1 MCGPSTARPVSH
13 PRGNDAL
20 IPQDLVLKV
29 TPPRVQRH
37 VVARGRL
44 SSAADALRDA
54 AALMVRAPAGTGKTS
69 LLAQWRLEQLGLG
82 VPVAWVSAQAIDDP
96 DRLAQSL
103 ALSLRIAMA
112 RPAFGRSVLE
122 DDRPGNL
129 AGMTALLAELAQSA
143 ANVVLVVD
151 EVDRLPA
158 ASRAALAYLLRN
170 APLNVRVFMAA
181 RPDGQLDID
190 DLIAYGQCVEIGAA
204 QLGFSLEETLQL
216 VQARFG
222 ARVGRDTAARLHA
235 LTEGWPLGLQLAMS
249 IVGRGADTGAD
260 MNTAIAGLG
269 AAGGALQG
277 ELVGLLLADMDAADR
292 DFLVRVSVLELL
304 HPALCRAMAG
314 VDDAPARLTRLAS
327 DTPVFAA
334 TEGGDWLRMHALV
347 RDALRR
353 RFACLDEAQQV
364 RAHADAAQ
372 WLAAHDL
379 PDEAARHALSAGQHQ
394 QAYALA
400 ERSLYESLM
409 RHGRL
414 GAVLEW
420 LSQLPAEELDRRP
433 RLLLAVAWTLAS
445 SERHEEAARFVARI
459 LAQPGASDAL
469 RCECALI
476 LGGAAVFADDP
487 DRFVALH
494 APWTGAVPLTDPLL
508 LQSHA
513 NRMAYCALLEGEPAL
528 ARLREQQAARG
539 HAGHAGHAGGVDHGT
554 DYIRRWS
561 ELVVGLS
568 YVWEG
573 QALLAEPCLRSAVAS
588 AEAQLGRRH
597 RFSCNLA
604 ALLAATA
611 WARDLAAD
619 ASALLADRL
628 DVLEHSGLPESL
640 MQAYLTASRMA
651 VAEGAEHR
659 ALELLAAL
667 DAAGAARRLPR
678 LRIASCVEQ
687 VRVHA
692 RRHRAQTCR
701 ELCDRIDAHLADPA
715 APQGP
720 LWRRSAGM
728 LRDVARA
735 YEAIAAREWQGALAP
750 LERADEAARA
760 LCQGGLHIELLGL
773 RALALERCGQPS
785 VALVREAID
794 LARALGLQRVFAD
807 AHPELA
813 AWVDTLAAGGDKPAA
828 AAPAA
833 APMHPAPPPATS
845 AVLTPKEREV
855 LALLARNLSNKE
867 IGRAM
872 QAGETTIKWHVKNLF
887 AKLDAGTRAQV
898 VQRARILGLLGGQ
911 H

>member
-1 MCGPSTARPVSH
+1 
-13 PRGNDAL
+13 
-20 IPQDLVLKV
+20 
-29 TPPRVQRH
+29 
-37 VVARGRL
+37 L
-44 SSAADALRDA
+44 SAGDALRDA

-82 VPVAWVSAQAIDDP
+82 VPVAWVGAQAIDDP
-96 DRLAQSL
+96 GRLAQSL

-112 RPAFGRSVLE
+112 RPTFGRSVLE

-143 ANVVLVVD
+143 ASVVLIVD

-158 ASRAALAYLLRN
+158 ASRASLAYLLRN
-170 APLNVRVFMAA
+170 APLNVRIFMAA

-204 QLGFSLEETLQL
+204 QLRFSLEETLQL

-235 LTEGWPLGLQLAMS
+235 LTEGWPLGMQLAMS
-249 IVGRGADTGAD
+249 IVARGADAG
-260 MNTAIAGLG
+260 TAIAGLG

-277 ELVGLLLADMDAADR
+277 ELVGLLLADMDATDR

-304 HPALCRAMAG
+304 HPALCRAVAG
-314 VDDAPARLTRLAS
+314 IDDAAARLTRLAN

-347 RDALRR
+347 RDALRQ
-353 RFACLDEAQQV
+353 RFANLDEAEQV
-364 RAHADAAQ
+364 SAHASAAQ
-372 WLAAHDL
+372 WLAAHNL

-420 LSQLPAEELDRRP
+420 LAQLPAEELDQRP

-459 LAQPGASDAL
+459 LAHPGADDAL

-476 LGGAAVFADDP
+476 LGGAAAFADDP

-494 APWTGAVPLTDPLL
+494 APWTDAAPLTDPLL

-539 HAGHAGHAGGVDHGT
+539 DAGHGST

-561 ELVVGLS
+561 ELVIGLS

-573 QALLAEPCLRSAVAS
+573 QALLAEPCLRSAVDS

-611 WARDLAAD
+611 WERNLPGD

-640 MQAYLTASRMA
+640 MRAYLTASRMA

-678 LRIASCVEQ
+678 LRIASLVEQ

-692 RRHRAQTCR
+692 RRYRAQTCR
-701 ELCDRIDAHLADPA
+701 ELCDRIDQLLADPA
-715 APQGP
+715 APPGP
-720 LWRRSAGM
+720 LWRRSADM
-728 LRDVARA
+728 LRDVAQA
-735 YEAIAAREWQGALAP
+735 YEAIAAREWQSALAP
-750 LERADEAARA
+750 LERADEGARA
-760 LCQGGLHIELLGL
+760 LRQGGLHIELLGL
-773 RALALERCGQPS
+773 RALALERCGQPAD
-785 VALVREAID
+785 ALVREAID

-807 AHPELA
+807 AHPELG
-813 AWVDTLAAGGDKPAA
+813 AWVEALAAGNDRSVA
-828 AAPAA
+828 AAP
-833 APMHPAPPPATS
+833 PVTPAPAPTTS
-845 AVLTPKEREV
+845 AVLTPKEHEV

>member
-1 MCGPSTARPVSH
+1 M
-13 PRGNDAL
+13 
-20 IPQDLVLKV
+20 IPQDLVLKIA
-29 TPPRVQRH
+29 PPRVQRH
-37 VVARGRL
+37 VVSRGRL
-44 SSAADALRDA
+44 LSAADALRDA
-54 AALMVRAPAGTGKTS
+54 AALVVRAPAGTGKTS

-82 VPVAWVSAQAIDDP
+82 VPVAWVGAQAIDDAH
-96 DRLAQSL
+96 RLAQSL
-103 ALSLRIAMA
+103 ALSLRNAMA
-112 RPAFGRSVLE
+112 RPAFGRTVLE
-122 DDRPGNL
+122 DDGPGTL
-129 AGMTALLAELAQSA
+129 AGMTALLAELAQSGA
-143 ANVVLVVD
+143 SVVLIVD
-151 EVDRLPA
+151 EVDRLCA
-158 ASRAALAYLLRN
+158 DSRAALAYLLRN
-170 APLNVRVFMAA
+170 APPNVRIFMAA

-190 DLIAYGQCVEIGAA
+190 DLIAYGECVEIGAA
-204 QLGFSLEETLQL
+204 QLGFTLQETLQL

-222 ARVGRDTAARLHA
+222 TRVGRDMAAQLHA

-249 IVGRGADTGAD
+249 ILSRCADAG
-260 MNTAIAGLG
+260 NTIAGLG
-269 AAGGALQG
+269 AAGGTLQG
-277 ELVGLLLADMDAADR
+277 ELVGLLLAGMDSADL

-304 HPALCRAMAG
+304 HPALCRAVAG
-314 VDDAPARLTRLAS
+314 VPDAAARLTRLAN

-334 TEGGDWLRMHALV
+334 TEGGEWLRMHALL
-347 RDALRR
+347 RDALRG
-353 RFACLDEAQQV
+353 RFNELDKAEQV
-364 RAHADAAQ
+364 RAHAHAAQ
-372 WLAAHDL
+372 WLAAHGL
-379 PDEAARHALSAGQHQ
+379 PDEAARHAWSAGQHQ

-420 LSQLPAEELDRRP
+420 LAQLPAEELDQRP

-459 LAQPGASDAL
+459 LAQPEAGDAL

-494 APWTGAVPLTDPLL
+494 APWADAVPLTDPLL
-508 LQSHA
+508 LRSHA

-539 HAGHAGHAGGVDHGT
+539 HAGLGT

-561 ELVVGLS
+561 DLVVGLS

-573 QALLAEPCLRSAVAS
+573 QALLAEPYLRSAVAS

-611 WARDLAAD
+611 WERNLPGD

-628 DVLEHSGLPESL
+628 DVLEQSGLPESL
-640 MQAYLTASRMA
+640 MLAYLTASRMA

-667 DAAGAARRLPR
+667 DAAGAARRLAR
-678 LRIASCVEQ
+678 LRIASLVEQ

-692 RRHRAQTCR
+692 RRHRAQTCS
-701 ELCDRIDAHLADPA
+701 ELCNRIDQHLADPA
-715 APQGP
+715 VPQGP
-720 LWRRSAGM
+720 LWRRGADM
-728 LRDVARA
+728 LRDVAQA
-735 YEAIAAREWQGALAP
+735 YESIAAREWQGALAP
-750 LERADEAARA
+750 LERADTRARA
-760 LCQGGLHIELLGL
+760 LRQGGLHIELLGL
-773 RALALERCGQPS
+773 RALALERCGQPA
-785 VALVREAID
+785 VALIREAVD

-807 AHPELA
+807 AHPELG
-813 AWVDTLAAGGDKPAA
+813 AWVESLAASNEKPAVA
-828 AAPAA
+828 APPEAPAA
-833 APMHPAPPPATS
+833 FLTAS

-898 VQRARILGLLGGQ
+898 VQRARVLGLLGGQ
-911 H
+911 Y

>member
-1 MCGPSTARPVSH
+1 MPH
-13 PRGNDAL
+13 PPGNDSL

-44 SSAADALRDA
+44 LSAGDALHDA

-82 VPVAWVSAQAIDDP
+82 VPVAWVGAQAIDDP
-96 DRLAQSL
+96 NRLAQSL

-112 RPAFGRSVLE
+112 RPTFGRSVLE

-143 ANVVLVVD
+143 ASVVLIVD

-170 APLNVRVFMAA
+170 APLNVRIFMAA

-204 QLGFSLEETLQL
+204 QLRFSLEETLQL

-222 ARVGRDTAARLHA
+222 ARVGHDTAARLHA
-235 LTEGWPLGLQLAMS
+235 LTEGWPLGMQLAIS
-249 IVGRGADTGAD
+249 IVARGADAG
-260 MNTAIAGLG
+260 TAIAWLG

-292 DFLVRVSVLELL
+292 NFLVRVSVLELL
-304 HPALCRAMAG
+304 HPALCRAVAG
-314 VDDAPARLTRLAS
+314 IDDAAARLTRLAN
-327 DTPVFAA
+327 DTPVFTA

-347 RDALRR
+347 RDALRQ
-353 RFACLDEAQQV
+353 RFANLDEAEQV
-364 RAHADAAQ
+364 SAHAGAAQ
-372 WLAAHDL
+372 WLAAHNQ

-420 LSQLPAEELDRRP
+420 LAQLPAEELDRRP

-459 LAQPGASDAL
+459 LAQPGVDDAL

-494 APWTGAVPLTDPLL
+494 APWTNAVPLTDPLL
-508 LQSHA
+508 LRSHA

-539 HAGHAGHAGGVDHGT
+539 DAGHGT

-561 ELVVGLS
+561 ELVIGLS

-573 QALLAEPCLRSAVAS
+573 QALLAEPCLRSAVDG
-588 AEAQLGRRH
+588 AETQLGRRH

-611 WARDLAAD
+611 WERNLPGD

-640 MQAYLTASRMA
+640 MRAYLTASRMA

-678 LRIASCVEQ
+678 LRIASFVEQ

-692 RRHRAQTCR
+692 RRYRAQTCR
-701 ELCDRIDAHLADPA
+701 ELCDRIDQQMADPA

-720 LWRRSAGM
+720 LWHRSADM
-728 LRDVARA
+728 LRNVARA

-750 LERADEAARA
+750 LERADDGARA
-760 LCQGGLHIELLGL
+760 LRQGGLRIELLGL

-807 AHPELA
+807 AHPELG
-813 AWVDTLAAGGDKPAA
+813 AWVESLAAGSDMPVAA
-828 AAPAA
+828 ASPVT
-833 APMHPAPPPATS
+833 PVTPAPSLAAS
-845 AVLTPKEREV
+845 AVLTPKEHEV

-898 VQRARILGLLGGQ
+898 VQRARILGLLGGR

>member
-1 MCGPSTARPVSH
+1 
-13 PRGNDAL
+13 L

-44 SSAADALRDA
+44 LSAGDALRDA

-82 VPVAWVSAQAIDDP
+82 VPVAWVGAQAIDDP

-112 RPAFGRSVLE
+112 RPTFGRSVLE

-129 AGMTALLAELAQSA
+129 AGTTALLAELAQSA
-143 ANVVLVVD
+143 ASVVLIVD

-158 ASRAALAYLLRN
+158 ASRTSLAYLLRN
-170 APLNVRVFMAA
+170 APLNVRIFMAA

-204 QLGFSLEETLQL
+204 QLRFSLEETLQL

-235 LTEGWPLGLQLAMS
+235 LTEGWPLGIQLAMS
-249 IVGRGADTGAD
+249 IVARGADAG
-260 MNTAIAGLG
+260 TAIAGLD

-304 HPALCRAMAG
+304 HPALCRAVAG
-314 VDDAPARLTRLAS
+314 IDDAAARLTRLAN

-347 RDALRR
+347 RDALRQ
-353 RFACLDEAQQV
+353 RFANLDEAEQV
-364 RAHADAAQ
+364 SAHASAAQ
-372 WLAAHDL
+372 WLAAHNL

-420 LSQLPAEELDRRP
+420 LAQLPAEELDRRP

-459 LAQPGASDAL
+459 LAQPGADDAL

-494 APWTGAVPLTDPLL
+494 APWTDAVPLTDPLL

-539 HAGHAGHAGGVDHGT
+539 HASHGT

-561 ELVVGLS
+561 ELVIGLS

-573 QALLAEPCLRSAVAS
+573 QALLAEPCLRSAVDS

-611 WARDLAAD
+611 WERNLPGD

-640 MQAYLTASRMA
+640 MRAYLTASRMA

-678 LRIASCVEQ
+678 LRIASFVEQ

-692 RRHRAQTCR
+692 RRYRAQTCR
-701 ELCDRIDAHLADPA
+701 ELCDRIDQLLADPA
-715 APQGP
+715 TPQGP
-720 LWRRSAGM
+720 LWRRSADM
-728 LRDVARA
+728 LRDVAQA

-750 LERADEAARA
+750 LERADERARA
-760 LCQGGLHIELLGL
+760 LRQGGLHIELLGL

-807 AHPELA
+807 AHPELG
-813 AWVDTLAAGGDKPAA
+813 AWVEALAAGNDRPVAEAPPAT
-828 AAPAA
+828 
-833 APMHPAPPPATS
+833 PAPPLTTS